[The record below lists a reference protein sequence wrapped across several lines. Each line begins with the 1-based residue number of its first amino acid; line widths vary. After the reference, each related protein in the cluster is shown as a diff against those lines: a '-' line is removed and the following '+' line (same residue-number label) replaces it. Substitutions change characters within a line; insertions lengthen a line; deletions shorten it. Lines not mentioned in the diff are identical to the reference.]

1 MKKSIFRSRL
11 LKIAEL
17 QNSLSYLKA
26 LAGQSDTRHL
36 ENSSFISELLE
47 NHSMIHKMKS
57 DSVYN
62 LIPFVIDSVL
72 AEYELLILLH
82 VHVIR

>member
-26 LAGQSDTRHL
+26 LNWQSETRHL
-36 ENSSFISELLE
+36 ENSPFILKLIEDYSVIL
-47 NHSMIHKMKS
+47 NMKT

-62 LIPFVIDSVL
+62 LTPRIIDSVL

-82 VHVIR
+82 VR